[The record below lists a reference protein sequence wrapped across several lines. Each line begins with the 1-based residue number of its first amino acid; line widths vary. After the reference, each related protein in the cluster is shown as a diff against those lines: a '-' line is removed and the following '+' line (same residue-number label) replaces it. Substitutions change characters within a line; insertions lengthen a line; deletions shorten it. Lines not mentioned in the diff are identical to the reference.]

1 MYTLTYSSEVYI
13 NYINYKY
20 TVLHSFF
27 LWHWIV
33 FWIYNISTN
42 RCFVYHLSKL
52 LRVHPLS
59 WWNLA
64 TVVPRCSWSRKDP
77 PSNYLP
83 KKWRD
88 LGLMMF
94 WILDPMFPGC
104 WFFRFHVKFFG
115 GKFVKVYQLGWM
127 SVWLSN
133 FALVFPYRPAG
144 GRRSYWGG
152 VSHII
157 RHDWWRDWV
166 CGEHHPC
173 TTGGKEWRFVESN

>member
-1 MYTLTYSSEVYI
+1 MLCLPPFEA
-13 NYINYKY
+13 
-20 TVLHSFF
+20 
-27 LWHWIV
+27 
-33 FWIYNISTN
+33 
-42 RCFVYHLSKL
+42 SKGCAS
-52 LRVHPLS
+52 LS

-94 WILDPMFPGC
+94 WILDRMFPGC

-144 GRRSYWGG
+144 GRCSYWGG
-152 VSHII
+152 GIPYYSPWLMKRLGVWGTSPLYHG
-157 RHDWWRDWV
+157 RERMTV
-166 CGEHHPC
+166 CWEQLIQHLFQGPMFYFHLFV
-173 TTGGKEWRFVESN
+173 GKKMMISGCI